1 MLTNNRV
8 QLEDRIWRAFGILK
22 HAKTMSS
29 TEALDLLSAARL
41 GVDLGIMSAN
51 GGSAASGNGLNRAA
65 VNELFLFSQ
74 PAHLQKLEG
83 KALSAKERD
92 TKRAE
97 LIRTRLSSRS

>member
-1 MLTNNRV
+1 M
-8 QLEDRIWRAFGILK
+8 WRAFGILR

-29 TEALDLLSAARL
+29 GEALDLLSAVRL
-41 GVDLGIMSAN
+41 GVDLGLM
-51 GGSAASGNGLNRAA
+51 NGLDRKA

-97 LIRTRLSSRS
+97 LIRARLGGQG